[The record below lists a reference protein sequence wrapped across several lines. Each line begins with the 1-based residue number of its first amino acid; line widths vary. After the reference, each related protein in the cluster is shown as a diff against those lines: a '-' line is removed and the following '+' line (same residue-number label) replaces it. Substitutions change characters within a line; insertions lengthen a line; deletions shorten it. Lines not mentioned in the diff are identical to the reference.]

1 MVLLIFLKKNIIYY
15 ITYYIQILKFRDIL
29 ILYLN
34 FKENMITVIFLYHVF
49 ILLQIKISL
58 NLSLILII
66 VYNDNSLF
74 NYINQVS
81 LKKYLLNN
89 FNVPFF
95 IFLVFI
101 FLENL
106 LNNGKRFLFL
116 RRLNFYYFSIFFE
129 FWITLLNRNY
139 L

>member
-1 MVLLIFLKKNIIYY
+1 
-15 ITYYIQILKFRDIL
+15 
-29 ILYLN
+29 
-34 FKENMITVIFLYHVF
+34 MITVIFLYHVF

-66 VYNDNSLF
+66 VYNDNSLL

-129 FWITLLNRNY
+129 F
-139 L
+139 

>member
-66 VYNDNSLF
+66 VYNDNSLL

>member
-1 MVLLIFLKKNIIYY
+1 LVLLIFLKKNIIYY

>member
-1 MVLLIFLKKNIIYY
+1 LVLLIFLKKNIIYY

-66 VYNDNSLF
+66 VYNDNSLL